1 MVLGLLLSGNVY
13 AATKF
18 TYLSCKKIIKKN
30 NSKAKEFSVN
40 NDYLKIGANNGYYF
54 YKFKDDEKKSKVR
67 IYEQGISVDRDWRK
81 KKPKEY
87 TKGGVK
93 WDEFNKSDH
102 IYTFVDKAKASSG
115 NILTVGIVIQKINGE
130 YYNTTTFT
138 WFKNDIN
145 YVDLIMD
152 GKCSIVDKKKFNK
165 LIKNGI

>member
-1 MVLGLLLSGNVY
+1 M
-13 AATKF
+13 
-18 TYLSCKKIIKKN
+18 
-30 NSKAKEFSVN
+30 E
-40 NDYLKIGANNGYYF
+40 
-54 YKFKDDEKKSKVR
+54 
-67 IYEQGISVDRDWRK
+67 K

-93 WDEFNKSDH
+93 WDAFNKSDH
-102 IYTFVDKAKASSG
+102 IYTFVDKVKASSG